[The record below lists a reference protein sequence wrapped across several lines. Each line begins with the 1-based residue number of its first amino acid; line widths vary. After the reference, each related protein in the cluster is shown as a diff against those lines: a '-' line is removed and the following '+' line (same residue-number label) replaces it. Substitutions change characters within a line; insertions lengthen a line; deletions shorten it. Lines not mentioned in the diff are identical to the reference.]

1 MPQSSLFLAHLWFTT
16 GRSGFDL
23 DFDHFLL
30 KMFLEVLTAC
40 PIRVRLVLS
49 RSFPADEIPVMLA
62 RFDGEDG
69 KRRLADLLSRQMVLA
84 GTVAIADELAGMV
97 AVRAVPAGDVI
108 IRQDGDDNDLYFV
121 LSGRVSVQVNG
132 REVAVRG
139 PGMHV
144 GEMAMIDPA
153 ARRCANVIAIEDTVV
168 AAVTEPQFA
177 DLAQRNPH
185 LWRILALELG
195 SRLRQRNALVTPK
208 NPRPSLFIGSSA
220 EALAI
225 VRAIESGLQHDDF
238 YVRPWTCNIFQP
250 SHYPI
255 DDLLAA
261 VQQADFAV
269 LVISPDDRLTSRGD
283 RSDAPRDNVVYEL
296 GMSAG
301 RLGRE
306 RTVMVMP
313 RGVDLKIPTD
323 LLGLTPITFKIG
335 PERDLAAAIGPVCNE
350 LRVLIGRL
358 GCK

>member
-1 MPQSSLFLAHLWFTT
+1 
-16 GRSGFDL
+16 
-23 DFDHFLL
+23 
-30 KMFLEVLTAC
+30 
-40 PIRVRLVLS
+40 
-49 RSFPADEIPVMLA
+49 MLA
-62 RFDGEDG
+62 RFEGEDG
-69 KRRLADLLSRQMVLA
+69 KRRLADLLARQMVLA
-84 GTVAIADELAGMV
+84 GTVVIADELAGMV
-97 AVRAVPAGDVI
+97 EVRAVPEEVVLVQQG
-108 IRQDGDDNDLYFV
+108 GDDSDLYFV

-153 ARRCANVIAIEDTVV
+153 AKRCANVIAIEDTVV
-168 AAVTEPQFA
+168 ASVTEAQFTN
-177 DLAQRNPH
+177 LAERNPH
-185 LWRILALELG
+185 LWRMLALELG

-208 NPRPSLFIGSSA
+208 NPRPALFIGSSA
-220 EALAI
+220 EALPI

-269 LVISPDDRLTSRGD
+269 LVISPDDDVTSRGD

-296 GMSAG
+296 GMSMG

-306 RTVMVMP
+306 RTVILMP

-323 LLGLTPITFKIG
+323 LLGLTPITFKVG
-335 PERDLAAAIGPVCNE
+335 PEGDLTAAMGPVCNE
-350 LRVLIGRL
+350 LRALIRRL

>member
-1 MPQSSLFLAHLWFTT
+1 
-16 GRSGFDL
+16 
-23 DFDHFLL
+23 
-30 KMFLEVLTAC
+30 
-40 PIRVRLVLS
+40 
-49 RSFPADEIPVMLA
+49 MLA
-62 RFDGEDG
+62 RFDGENG
-69 KRRLADLLSRQMVLA
+69 RRRLVDLLSRQMAVGGA
-84 GTVAIADELAGMV
+84 GAVAEELAGLV
-97 AVRAVPAGDVI
+97 TVRAVPGREVLI
-108 IRQDGDDNDLYFV
+108 QQDGDDNDLYFV

-139 PGMHV
+139 PGAHV

-153 ARRCANVIAIEDTVV
+153 ARRCANVVAIEDTVV
-168 AAVTEPQFA
+168 AAVSEA
-177 DLAQRNPH
+177 DFTNVAQRNPH
-185 LWRILALELG
+185 LWRMLALELG
-195 SRLRQRNALVTPK
+195 NRLRQRNALVTPK
-208 NPRPSLFIGSSA
+208 NPRPSLFVGSSA
-220 EALAI
+220 EALPI

-238 YVRPWTCNIFQP
+238 YVRAWTCDIFQP

-269 LVISPDDRLTSRGD
+269 LVISPDDRVTSRGD

-296 GMSAG
+296 GMSMG

-323 LLGLTPITFKIG
+323 LLGLQPITFKVG
-335 PERDLAAAIGPVCNE
+335 PEGDLAAAMAPVCND
-350 LRVLIGRL
+350 LRSLVGRL

>member
-1 MPQSSLFLAHLWFTT
+1 MI
-16 GRSGFDL
+16 GRF
-23 DFDHFLL
+23 
-30 KMFLEVLTAC
+30 E
-40 PIRVRLVLS
+40 
-49 RSFPADEIPVMLA
+49 
-62 RFDGEDG
+62 GEDG
-69 KRRLADLLSRQMVLA
+69 KRRLADLLARQMVLA

-97 AVRAVPAGDVI
+97 EVRAVPEEVGLV
-108 IRQDGDDNDLYFV
+108 QQGGDDSDLYFV

-144 GEMAMIDPA
+144 GEMATIDPA
-153 ARRCANVIAIEDTVV
+153 AKRCANVIAIEDTVV
-168 AAVTEPQFA
+168 ASVTEAQFTN
-177 DLAQRNPH
+177 LAERNPH
-185 LWRILALELG
+185 LWRMLALELG

-208 NPRPSLFIGSSA
+208 NPRPALFIGSSA
-220 EALAI
+220 EALPI
-225 VRAIESGLQHDDF
+225 VRAIQSGLQHDDF
-238 YVRPWTCNIFQP
+238 YVRPWTCDIFQP

-269 LVISPDDRLTSRGD
+269 LVISPDDDVTSRGD

-296 GMSAG
+296 GMSMG

-323 LLGLTPITFKIG
+323 LLGLTPLTYKVG
-335 PERDLAAAIGPVCNE
+335 PEGDLTAAMGPVCNE
-350 LRVLIGRL
+350 LRALIGRL